1 MDEKELK
8 KLTEEFRGVVD
19 PLVEEMKSVE
29 ARLDALEQSGANP
42 ASDEVLRLTEKLT
55 SIEEEIRLLQTS
67 FAPQKKESDNVDLDT
82 VLLGVAAK
90 AHDGFARRLNEARA
104 IDSGAIASAGRL
116 NPEQADAFIDLLVD
130 QSQIFQRVRVR
141 RMNSPEALLEQ
152 ILVANRKL
160 RKATENTN
168 PALADSVSFA
178 KRSLSTVETVWA
190 EDLTLTLLE
199 DNIERRGLYN
209 HIVRDIAR
217 AFSNDLAD
225 LAWRGDES
233 LAATITDADSDGL
246 DDTTGLTQADH
257 DFLRINNGWLAI
269 SAAATTP
276 VDVSSATKP
285 SEVLKALRNAY
296 PNKFKSLRPV
306 FFVSPAFAE
315 AWGEELATRNT
326 ALGDRVI
333 ENGGV
338 LPYFGYRLYV
348 DPYLEKDGNIS
359 EKALFTL
366 PDNLVFGIQRAIS
379 FDAEWV
385 PRRRA
390 FEITITARNDF
401 EIVTPEPV
409 ALGTGVPQF

>member
-1 MDEKELK
+1 MTS
-8 KLTEEFRGVVD
+8 LTWLGAVTS
-19 PLVEEMKSVE
+19 PWQP
-29 ARLDALEQSGANP
+29 QSP
-42 ASDEVLRLTEKLT
+42 MP
-55 SIEEEIRLLQTS
+55 I
-67 FAPQKKESDNVDLDT
+67 P
-82 VLLGVAAK
+82 
-90 AHDGFARRLNEARA
+90 
-104 IDSGAIASAGRL
+104 
-116 NPEQADAFIDLLVD
+116 
-130 QSQIFQRVRVR
+130 
-141 RMNSPEALLEQ
+141 
-152 ILVANRKL
+152 
-160 RKATENTN
+160 
-168 PALADSVSFA
+168 
-178 KRSLSTVETVWA
+178 
-190 EDLTLTLLE
+190 
-199 DNIERRGLYN
+199 
-209 HIVRDIAR
+209 
-217 AFSNDLAD
+217 
-225 LAWRGDES
+225 
-233 LAATITDADSDGL
+233 
-246 DDTTGLTQADH
+246 TGLTTPPDSP
-257 DFLRINNGWLAI
+257 RP
-269 SAAATTP
+269 TTT
-276 VDVSSATKP
+276 SCASTTAGSP
-285 SEVLKALRNAY
+285 SLPQPPVLKALRNAY